1 MTSAELVA
9 LRRNV
14 VVLGHQGDETAV
26 RPMLQHNDSIIRELA
41 LGALHRM
48 GALTDDDLSSA
59 VADADLLVRRRA
71 AELSAEYPM
80 VDLAPLL
87 DDREPVVI
95 EMAIWS
101 YGERVDI
108 DDTILDTLISL
119 TTEHD
124 DALVREAGAAAL
136 GAIGDDRA
144 IPAILKACTDKPAV
158 RRRAVLALA
167 PFSGPEVEAAIDT
180 ALNDRDWQVR
190 QSAED
195 LRR

>member
-136 GAIGDDRA
+136 GAIGDDRG